1 MRKLVTLLALAALL
15 SGCAK
20 FSADGGMDE
29 VARGVGRE
37 TGADIGRNV
46 VKITNVE
53 QAEQAKQRVVAL
65 LAEPLTADAAVQ
77 AALLNNRD
85 LQAAYNDLGISEAA
99 YVQAS
104 LPPNPGVSFMN
115 VAGTGVANFE
125 FRLIEDILGLLTL
138 SRRTEIAAE
147 HFEHARHQAVETT
160 LRLAA
165 ATRRAHIR
173 TVAAQQQV
181 GFLDQARATVDAAAR
196 LNAKLGETGGG
207 DQLDQA
213 ELAAF
218 YAELSARLAQARLTA
233 RRERETLTR
242 LMGLWGGDVSF
253 KLPPELPPLPPES
266 DTMVPR
272 TTAAAE
278 VEAVNR
284 RVDLVMARHDVAAL
298 AKSLS
303 LTDATRYVSMLQ
315 LSGIANNETAN
326 PLTNTNT
333 DITRAGT
340 QIDLQIP
347 IFDTGEARLRTARE
361 SYMRAVNRLAAKAVN
376 ARSEARIAYETY
388 RGTYDIA
395 CFYRDRVL
403 PLRQIVSKEIMLRYS
418 NSVLVGEGMRVDLFK
433 FLTDTRV
440 RIGANAAALDARRDF
455 LLAAADLQ
463 AALSIGGGAIGG
475 ESGSFVPSSPSM
487 Q

>member
-1 MRKLVTLLALAALL
+1 MPLVLVSAIFIA
-15 SGCAK
+15 GCAK
-20 FSADGGMDE
+20 FSADGGMAE

-37 TGADIGRNV
+37 TGAEIGRGV
-46 VKITNVE
+46 VKIATVE
-53 QAEQAKQRVVAL
+53 QAERARERLAAL
-65 LAEPLTADAAVQ
+65 LTEPLTADAAVQ
-77 AALLNNRD
+77 VALLNNRD

-104 LPPNPGVSFMN
+104 LPPNPGISVMN
-115 VAGTGVANFE
+115 VTGTGVANFE
-125 FRLIEDILGLLTL
+125 FRLIEDILSLFTL

-165 ATRRAHIR
+165 NTRRAHIR
-173 TVAAQQQV
+173 TVAAQQQI
-181 GFLDQARATVDAAAR
+181 GFLDQARSTVEAAAR
-196 LNAKLGETGGG
+196 LNARLGETGGG

-233 RRERETLTR
+233 RREREGLTR

-253 KLPPELPPLPPES
+253 RLPAELPPLP
-266 DTMVPR
+266 
-272 TTAAAE
+272 AE
-278 VEAVNR
+278 PDAMADVEIEAINR
-284 RVDLVMARHDVAAL
+284 RVDLIMARHDVVAQ
-298 AKSLS
+298 AKSLA
-303 LTDATRYVSMLQ
+303 LTDATRYVSLLQ

-326 PLTNTNT
+326 PYTNTNT
-333 DITRAGT
+333 DIARVGA
-340 QIDLQIP
+340 QIDLRIP

-361 SYMRAVNRLAAKAVN
+361 SYMRAVNLLAARAVN

-395 CFYRDRVL
+395 RFYRDRVL
-403 PLRQIVSKEIMLRYS
+403 PLRQIVSREIMLRYS
-418 NSVLVGEGMRVDLFK
+418 NSVLAGDGLRVDLFK
-433 FLTDTRV
+433 FLTDARTR
-440 RIGANAAALDARRDF
+440 ITANAAALDARRDF
-455 LLAAADLQ
+455 LIAAADFQ
-463 AALSIGGGAIGG
+463 AALSIGGA
-475 ESGSFVPSSPSM
+475 PDAAASPPAM

>member
-1 MRKLVTLLALAALL
+1 MRKLVTLFVLPILL
-15 SGCAK
+15 TGCAK

-46 VKITNVE
+46 VKITSVE
-53 QAEQAKQRVVAL
+53 QAEQAKQRVAVL

-77 AALLNNRD
+77 ASLLSNRD

-104 LPPNPGVSFMN
+104 LPPNPGISLMN

-125 FRLIEDILGLLTL
+125 FRLIEDILSLFTL

-147 HFEHARHQAVETT
+147 HFEHARHQAVEIT
-160 LRLAA
+160 LRLTAD
-165 ATRRAHIR
+165 TRRAHVR

-196 LNAKLGETGGG
+196 LNMKLGETGGG

-218 YAELSARLAQARLTA
+218 YAELSARLAQARLA
-233 RRERETLTR
+233 AHREREALIR
-242 LMGLWGGDVSF
+242 LMGLWGSDVSF
-253 KLPPELPPLPPES
+253 KLPAELPPLPPQPDVMEA
-266 DTMVPR
+266 V
-272 TTAAAE
+272 E
-278 VEAVNR
+278 VEAINR
-284 RVDLVMARHDVAAL
+284 RVDLVMARHDVVAL

-333 DITRAGT
+333 DITRAGA
-340 QIDLQIP
+340 QIDLRIP

-361 SYMRAVNRLAAKAVN
+361 SYMRAVNLLAAKAVN

-395 CFYRDRVL
+395 RFYRDRVL

-418 NSVLVGEGMRVDLFK
+418 NGILAGEGMRVDLFK
-433 FLTDTRV
+433 FLTDTRT

-463 AALSIGGGAIGG
+463 AALSIGGGSVGG
-475 ESGSFVPSSPSM
+475 GPGSPVSSPSM
-487 Q
+487 P